1 MTYLLAIAKSKPQIR
16 ELTTKYKQVKNL
28 FEEIESA
35 TNDAEITNEEF
46 ERIVER
52 SREILNTHN
61 NNSK

>member
-1 MTYLLAIAKSKPQIR
+1 M
-16 ELTTKYKQVKNL
+16 KNL